1 MDNKPKRIMVDMSAT
16 LLHHGHV
23 RLLKKAKKIGH
34 VVVALTSDNEL
45 KTTKGYKPE
54 LNFEQRKEILESLK
68 YVDEVVQSNW
78 LITEDFLDKHRI
90 DFLVHGSDNTN
101 KIKSER
107 LIIFPR
113 TKGISSNIL
122 RGRIL
127 KTSSQILLL
136 NEKS

>member
-1 MDNKPKRIMVDMSAT
+1 MDNKSKRIMVDMSAT

-23 RLLKKAKKIGH
+23 RLLKKAKKMGH
-34 VVVALTSDNEL
+34 VVVALTKDNEL

-68 YVDEVVQSNW
+68 YVDEVVPSNW

-101 KIKSER
+101 KINAKR
-107 LIIFPR
+107 LIVFPR

-127 KTSSQILLL
+127 KTTSQILLL
-136 NEKS
+136 NEES